1 MKLEATLQEEKAK
14 TNFLLK
20 EIKDNN
26 EVISVILTCT
36 IAAICG
42 AFFLLKMETTRLG
55 SNKYSDRNCTRIT
68 ISQNFFSSTS
78 TNLEHDSF
86 VGQKLKDSIHS
97 EYHSI
102 AGPYA
107 FRIFAVTD

>member
-14 TNFLLK
+14 TNLLFK

-42 AFFLLKMETTRLG
+42 ALFPAENGNDKIR
-55 SNKYSDRNCTRIT
+55 
-68 ISQNFFSSTS
+68 Q
-78 TNLEHDSF
+78 
-86 VGQKLKDSIHS
+86 
-97 EYHSI
+97 
-102 AGPYA
+102 
-107 FRIFAVTD
+107 